1 MEEKQV
7 PELGQTLQV
16 SDLLKDKSLDSNGS
30 LTAQVFNI
38 LKELIITIK
47 LHPGQMLSEKE
58 VAESLQ
64 ASKTPIRE
72 AMIRLQGSGLV
83 EIIPKKGTFVTSIK
97 IDRYIEACFIRLQLE
112 VGAVRRAAEQRGNW
126 NVSLKMDS
134 LLLKQEQ
141 ALKDKKDQ
149 LFFQLDEALHQAFF
163 DAAGVSGVW
172 KTLKDTQGDVY
183 RMRYLKRLHNIRRE
197 SAVIEE
203 HRAIV
208 DAIKSGSP
216 DDAEAAIVK
225 HVGSLEGEVVE
236 LSSHADLLDFI
247 ETLNSGRFKHRA

>member
-1 MEEKQV
+1 V
-7 PELGQTLQV
+7 PELGHILEV
-16 SDLLKDKSLDSNGS
+16 SDLLAGKSLDTNDS
-30 LTAQVFNI
+30 LTSQVYDI
-38 LKELIITIK
+38 LKELIITIQ

-72 AMIRLQGSGLV
+72 AMIRLQGAGLV
-83 EIIPKKGTFVTSIK
+83 EIKPKKGTFITPIK
-97 IDRYIEACFIRLQLE
+97 VDRYIEACFVRLQLE
-112 VGAVRRAAEQRGNW
+112 VGAVKRAAVQRGNL
-126 NVSLKMDS
+126 NVNLKMES
-134 LLLKQEQ
+134 LLKQQEQ
-141 ALKDKKDQ
+141 ALKDKKGQ
-149 LFFQLDEALHQAFF
+149 LFFQLDEDLHQTFF

-172 KTLKDTQGDVY
+172 GVLKATQGDVY

-208 DAIKSGSP
+208 DAIKNGSP
-216 DDAEAAIVK
+216 DDAEAAMIK
-225 HVGSLEGEVVE
+225 HVGSLEAEVQQ